1 MQTQSKGHTYTNPWR
16 GQYLMHAHSHITQ
29 AVAGGKA
36 VAVGVM
42 NRENPC
48 LQNPY
53 RRGECKAVYQVLAP
67 HNTCG
72 SCWLGTVQQFYH
84 DMRGEGGSRVTSK
97 LKQGAHIHQPTALP
111 LPHAHAWDSHITRA
125 VEAMDSC
132 FALTGAH
139 HHGIA
144 IGQ

>member
-1 MQTQSKGHTYTNPWR
+1 MHTATSRSQW
-16 GQYLMHAHSHITQ
+16 QH
-29 AVAGGKA
+29 GKA
-36 VAVGVM
+36 VAIGVM

-53 RRGECKAVYQVLAP
+53 CRGECKAVYQALAP

-72 SCWLGTVQQFYH
+72 SCWLRTVQQFYY
-84 DMRGEGGSRVTSK
+84 DMSGEGGSQVTSK
-97 LKQGAHIHQPTALP
+97 LKQGAHIHQLTALP
-111 LPHAHAWDSHITRA
+111 LPHAHACAQPYHT

-139 HHGIA
+139 QHGIA
-144 IGQ
+144 VGQ

>member
-1 MQTQSKGHTYTNPWR
+1 MKTVQTQSKGHTYTNPWR

-53 RRGECKAVYQVLAP
+53 CRGECKAVYQVLAP

-97 LKQGAHIHQPTALP
+97 LKQGAHIHQTHDLP
-111 LPHAHAWDSHITRA
+111 SLRMSWENCAAVPSQQLPH
-125 VEAMDSC
+125 MLC
-132 FALTGAH
+132 GAST
-139 HHGIA
+139 
-144 IGQ
+144 

>member
-1 MQTQSKGHTYTNPWR
+1 
-16 GQYLMHAHSHITQ
+16 MHAHSHITQ

-53 RRGECKAVYQVLAP
+53 CRGECKAVYQALAP

-72 SCWLGTVQQFYH
+72 SCWPYSSSTTTCAGKVDH
-84 DMRGEGGSRVTSK
+84 E
-97 LKQGAHIHQPTALP
+97 LP
-111 LPHAHAWDSHITRA
+111 
-125 VEAMDSC
+125 VN
-132 FALTGAH
+132 
-139 HHGIA
+139 
-144 IGQ
+144 

>member
-1 MQTQSKGHTYTNPWR
+1 MSPKPLLPRFVQSSLSSAGSTQHMWE
-16 GQYLMHAHSHITQ
+16 L
-29 AVAGGKA
+29 
-36 VAVGVM
+36 
-42 NRENPC
+42 
-48 LQNPY
+48 
-53 RRGECKAVYQVLAP
+53 LA
-67 HNTCG
+67 
-72 SCWLGTVQQFYH
+72 VQQFYH

-111 LPHAHAWDSHITRA
+111 FPHAHALHSHITRA